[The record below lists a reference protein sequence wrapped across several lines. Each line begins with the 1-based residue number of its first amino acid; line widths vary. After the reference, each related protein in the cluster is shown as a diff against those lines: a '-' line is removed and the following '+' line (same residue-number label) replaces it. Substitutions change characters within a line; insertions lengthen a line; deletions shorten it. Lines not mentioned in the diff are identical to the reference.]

1 MEKGKIQHIL
11 VGFRTPCG
19 KLTTTCRHDCAIRY
33 MTASRVLTSGIL
45 KILNLSEILPVYLVP
60 CLCGNLPTTNTAYFV
75 GFRGHRKLLHISG
88 KFATEFGKICGR
100 KLWSLEITIHT
111 NIICM
116 VLFAVTLMKMEQ

>member
-1 MEKGKIQHIL
+1 VEKGKIQHIL

-60 CLCGNLPTTNTAYFV
+60 CLSVAVTYRPQILHILSVSGVIENYLIYLENLPRN
-75 GFRGHRKLLHISG
+75 LE
-88 KFATEFGKICGR
+88 KFADENCGP
-100 KLWSLEITIHT
+100 
-111 NIICM
+111 
-116 VLFAVTLMKMEQ
+116 